1 MYCNF
6 GSGSKFNVFGSTT
19 LPVTKGDMR
28 MCPWSSGHLLLR
40 LSPPPYQ
47 WPWPSP
53 TGQQSSGA
61 VAGFR
66 DCHISLHHHA
76 TTNNGKLLGGGRGR
90 RQKEGLGCSLY
101 MVQNMSGGRPIFYR
115 QKLYLKKYFCYR
127 NCIAINDLY
136 F

>member
-76 TTNNGKLLGGGRGR
+76 TTNNGKLLGGGEGAETEGR
-90 RQKEGLGCSLY
+90 TWMQSVHGTKHEWGEANFLQTKI
-101 MVQNMSGGRPIFYR
+101 VFKKIFLL
-115 QKLYLKKYFCYR
+115 QKLYC
-127 NCIAINDLY
+127 N
-136 F
+136 